1 MKKQIFLEKLPTKEG
16 IGINKG
22 KQVINWKECIGYKVE
37 FIYDDIKGNVE
48 IIDHNP
54 KSQKIKIKYNNKEIN
69 ISTGHFLN
77 CKLGNILCEVTSD
90 FKIKIGT
97 IFKDDKR
104 DIIITDRKVLQ
115 KEKIDKL
122 GRKSIL
128 NEKWYK
134 YYCNRCTFNCGRHYN
149 IKDKYYKDECW
160 VIESSLIKGSGCACC
175 TITPKIVVEHINSI
189 YKTDKWMIPIIN
201 DDEFCKTHTHS
212 CTAKI
217 YPTCL
222 DCGEVYKIN
231 MTINSIY
238 QNYGFTCICQDGIK
252 YPNKFM
258 TSILKELN
266 LDFETEYSPEWI
278 GDRRY
283 DSYIPSMNLIIE
295 MDGEFHNK
303 DNHYN
308 GQTKEESK
316 SIDDYKDEQAKL
328 HDIAVIRI
336 DCDYPCLEQRF
347 EFIKQNVINK
357 LKNNFS
363 LNKLDWVKCNEFAT
377 SNLIKLACK
386 YKRNNHDI
394 TARDIGRLMGYST
407 FSIISWLKTGNELGW
422 CIYNSQNEIDKNNKL
437 NGERLRK
444 KRSRLLICID
454 TERIFESASSCSI
467 NSVDVFGIQLT
478 HTAITAVCSGSRV
491 HHKGYHFKYIS
502 DLTQEEY
509 IKYDIE
515 NKLRKIKEKD
525 LKVAN

>member
-1 MKKQIFLEKLPTKEG
+1 MIREIYLNKLPKKYGTGK
-16 IGINKG
+16 NKN
-22 KQVINWKECIGYKVE
+22 KLVIDWMKSVDYKVR
-37 FIYDDIKGNVE
+37 FIYNNIEDDIKIINYISKGQKLIVE
-48 IIDHNP
+48 Y
-54 KSQKIKIKYNNKEIN
+54 KNKTFN
-69 ISTGHFLN
+69 ISTSHFIN
-77 CKLGNILCEVTSD
+77 CKLGGILGEITSD
-90 FKIKIGT
+90 FKIEIGT
-97 IFKDDKR
+97 RFQDNKR
-104 DIIITDRKVLQ
+104 DLTIIDRKILQ
-115 KEKIDKL
+115 EERIDKQ
-122 GRKSIL
+122 GRKSIVNWKL
-128 NEKWYK
+128 YK
-134 YYCNRCTFNCGRHYN
+134 YHCNLCGFDSERHWN
-149 IKDKYYKDECW
+149 IKEKEYKDELW
-160 VIESSLIKGSGCACC
+160 TMEYQILSNRSGCACC
-175 TITPKIVVEHINSI
+175 CNQPKIVVENINSI
-189 YKTDKWMIPIIN
+189 YYTDKWMLPII
-201 DDEFCKTHTHS
+201 DDIEFCKTHTHGS
-212 CTAKI
+212 TDSVYPICT
-217 YPTCL
+217 
-222 DCGEVYKIN
+222 DCGEKYKTKI
-231 MTINSIY
+231 TVNSIY
-238 QNYGFTCICQDGIK
+238 SNNGFSCICKDGIK

-266 LDFETEYSPEWI
+266 IEFESEFSPDWI

-283 DSYIPSMNLIIE
+283 DFYIPSMNLIIE

-515 NKLRKIKEKD
+515 NKLRRIHQ
-525 LKVAN
+525 